1 MSSFNIKVYY
11 ILYIIIGKFHR
22 KNKLK
27 IIMNTNN
34 INQIFQKVLK
44 NLSIVGVSLS
54 IFNTYSNQITVQS
67 LRDVLENERNKNH
80 ELSMKIN
87 NLVTENESNDKI
99 EIVLRKSLD
108 DQGNKMDLLNNK
120 INNMIDNK
128 LFNETTVTDVKN
140 TVKDV
145 NKELLEIINKIDDC
159 INNNFV
165 DLNIF
170 DKIIT
175 YINSLNYFQSLALSH
190 LFTIILI
197 FILLI
202 DLMSVYF
209 SDYLIENF
217 NIKEKY
223 PRIYKL
229 LEIRRKF
236 RIFYIIKDFII
247 IIVALIALAIL
258 NIMLF
263 INFTL

>member
-1 MSSFNIKVYY
+1 
-11 ILYIIIGKFHR
+11 
-22 KNKLK
+22 
-27 IIMNTNN
+27 MNPNN
-34 INQIFQKVLK
+34 INQLYQKVLK

-54 IFNTYSNQITVQS
+54 IFNTYSNQITVKS
-67 LRDVLENERNKNH
+67 LRDVLENERNNNH
-80 ELSMKIN
+80 ELSLKIN
-87 NLVTENESNDKI
+87 NLVSENESNDKI
-99 EIVLRKSLD
+99 EIVFRKSLD

-128 LFNETTVTDVKN
+128 LFNDTTVTEVKN

-159 INNNFV
+159 INNNFI

-202 DLMSVYF
+202 DLMRA
-209 SDYLIENF
+209 YLKIILFQTVLGYTE
-217 NIKEKY
+217 
-223 PRIYKL
+223 
-229 LEIRRKF
+229 LESYLEA
-236 RIFYIIKDFII
+236 IFF
-247 IIVALIALAIL
+247 
-258 NIMLF
+258 
-263 INFTL
+263 